1 MPKFTRVKFNEEK
14 RIRFGEHE
22 TLLSFTDDDANLEF
36 QDWWNEEGSELFY
49 KWLEKENIDG
59 DYDYLLK

>member
-22 TLLSFTDDDANLEF
+22 TLLSFTDDDANWVF
-36 QDWWNEEGSELFY
+36 KDWWNEEGSELFY